1 MYTLAGSVFM
11 LLGILA
17 LYGFAGTTGYLGL
30 RSLAIPTGVQYYAY
44 IGLFLGLA
52 VKVPMMPF
60 HI

>member
-1 MYTLAGSVFM
+1 M

-30 RSLAIPTGVQYYAY
+30 RSMAIPTGVQYYAY

-52 VKVPMMPF
+52 VKVPMIPF